1 MNKQNECACH
11 LYQFDVIKSNLV
23 AAVRHGECLCNL
35 ATSGIEERNLIGEH
49 EDASA
54 NLINIM

>member
-49 EDASA
+49 TKT
-54 NLINIM
+54 LLQI